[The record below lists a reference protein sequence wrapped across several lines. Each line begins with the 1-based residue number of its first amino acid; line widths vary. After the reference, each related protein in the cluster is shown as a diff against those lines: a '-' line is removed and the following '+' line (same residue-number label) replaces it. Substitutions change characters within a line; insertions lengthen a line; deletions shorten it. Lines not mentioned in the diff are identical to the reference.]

1 MRLSLANKDDLT
13 SIMQIIEDAQKI
25 LAHEN
30 IDQWQ
35 NGYPSQSIIEN
46 DIKNNECFVVKS
58 IKNMTLAT
66 AMFSLRKEPTY
77 KKIEGKWLSS
87 DESSYGVVHRMAIS
101 KLQLRKGVAK
111 FILNSCEE
119 ILREKNIKSMRIDT
133 HEKNFP
139 MQNLLKKLNYN
150 YCGVIYLEDNSKR
163 LAYEKRI

>member
-58 IKNMTLAT
+58 IKNMILAT

-77 KKIEGKWLSS
+77 QKIKGKWLNS

-101 KLQLRKGVAK
+101 KLQLRKGVV
-111 FILNSCEE
+111 
-119 ILREKNIKSMRIDT
+119 KN
-133 HEKNFP
+133 
-139 MQNLLKKLNYN
+139 
-150 YCGVIYLEDNSKR
+150 EDLTRMASS
-163 LAYEKRI
+163 